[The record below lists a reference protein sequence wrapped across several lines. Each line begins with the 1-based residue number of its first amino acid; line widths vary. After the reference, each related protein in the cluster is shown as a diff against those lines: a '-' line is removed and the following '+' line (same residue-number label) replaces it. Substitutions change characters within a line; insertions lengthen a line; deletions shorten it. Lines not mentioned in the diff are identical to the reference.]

1 MIVSGGE
8 NVFPRPVEDAITA
21 LPEVADVAVFGVPDD
36 EFGTR
41 FAAYVV
47 LHDGATL
54 TADALLDRLRDRLP
68 RFSLPR
74 DIHFLK
80 SLPRNPTGKVLRR
93 DLP

>member
-1 MIVSGGE
+1 M
-8 NVFPRPVEDAITA
+8 
-21 LPEVADVAVFGVPDD
+21 PEVADVAVFGVPD
-36 EFGTR
+36 EKFGHR

-54 TADALLDRLRDRLP
+54 DADALVGRLRGQLP

-74 DIHFLK
+74 DVHFLE